1 MTSGPITGFSPL
13 QRELADRIW
22 LLADEDIAGFIS
34 TLPRNL
40 RREAEVV
47 MTMILATELDNY
59 QEVDRAVIDYLR
71 SL

>member
-1 MTSGPITGFSPL
+1 MTSSPITGFSPL

-47 MTMILATELDNY
+47 MTMILVTELDNY

>member
-1 MTSGPITGFSPL
+1 MNSSPITGFSPL
-13 QRELADRIW
+13 QKQLADRIW
-22 LLADEDIAGFIS
+22 TLADPDIAGFIS

-47 MTMILATELDNY
+47 MTMILVTELDNY
-59 QEVDRAVIDYLR
+59 QEVDHAVIDYLR

>member
-1 MTSGPITGFSPL
+1 MTSSPITGFSPL